1 MSSFSRLIRF
11 LAKDGKTYY
20 GDALVPS
27 GGGASDLTRV
37 AQAKVIQGTPWG
49 QHQVTDRVVDVQKLL
64 APLAREDIRTVRC
77 LGLNYE
83 QHAIEVVYCRQPQT

>member
-1 MSSFSRLIRF
+1 RLVRF

-20 GDALVPS
+20 GDALMPS
-27 GGGASDLTRV
+27 GATDTTRV

-49 QHQVTDRVVDVQKLL
+49 QHRVTDRIALL

-83 QHAIEVVYCRQPQT
+83 QHAIEVCFCSLESDSIC